1 MVARGLMLPE
11 FPSPSQKVAVDIFKM
26 LFPFRS
32 FQREW
37 PDSLMLIQ
45 RKVYFEMYSLLISDL
60 YIILCHFRTVY
71 TSYMITCLPDFF
83 DWKITT
89 FKKNLF
95 HRSAIHFVKLFLA
108 IMLILCSCV
117 SFRADLMF
125 LKKGNTLLEKEY
137 SGGRI
142 SIIFFTFSSFFS
154 CNNKRVHFFQL
165 LINKGTKK

>member
-1 MVARGLMLPE
+1 MLVRDLMLPE
-11 FPSPSQKVAVDIFKM
+11 FPSSSYKVAVDIFKM

-37 PDSLMLIQ
+37 PDSLMLFQ
-45 RKVYFEMYSLLISDL
+45 RKVYFEIYSLLISDL

-71 TSYMITCLPDFF
+71 TSYTITCLPDFF

-108 IMLILCSCV
+108 IRLILCSCV
-117 SFRADLMF
+117 SFGADLMF
-125 LKKGNTLLEKEY
+125 LKKEMLCLRKSIVGEGFLL
-137 SGGRI
+137 
-142 SIIFFTFSSFFS
+142 FSSHFHLPLAAITRDFIFS
-154 CNNKRVHFFQL
+154 SC
-165 LINKGTKK
+165 